1 MLVLE
6 NTLDQTYVYHPI
18 YLTCLDKTVSNNC
31 NSGIWSF
38 LGLRNMEAWK
48 QKLQSCSAYRCPT
61 LAFSSYHMNTPG
73 DFEFSLL
80 NKNSLSWIIFFISG
94 IKIMKIRILPE
105 DKQECFLSQPPYLSI
120 SLYPVA
126 IPTEIT
132 REIDKSR
139 LFHVPEYMYQTF
151 LMYQLLIANFT
162 NHFPLVNYWKNNFL
176 VETWSTQKAKNNKK
190 SNIKTLLEVPKSGSR
205 PSHQQKAI
213 FWFPFPVTQWRRKN
227 RDDYIAI
234 TD

>member
-6 NTLDQTYVYHPI
+6 KTLDQTYVYHPI

-80 NKNSLSWIIFFISG
+80 NIKGKMNRMPFTKNSLLNYIFYFWH
-94 IKIMKIRILPE
+94 KDYE
-105 DKQECFLSQPPYLSI
+105 NQN
-120 SLYPVA
+120 
-126 IPTEIT
+126 PT
-132 REIDKSR
+132 
-139 LFHVPEYMYQTF
+139 
-151 LMYQLLIANFT
+151 
-162 NHFPLVNYWKNNFL
+162 
-176 VETWSTQKAKNNKK
+176 
-190 SNIKTLLEVPKSGSR
+190 
-205 PSHQQKAI
+205 
-213 FWFPFPVTQWRRKN
+213 RR
-227 RDDYIAI
+227 
-234 TD
+234 